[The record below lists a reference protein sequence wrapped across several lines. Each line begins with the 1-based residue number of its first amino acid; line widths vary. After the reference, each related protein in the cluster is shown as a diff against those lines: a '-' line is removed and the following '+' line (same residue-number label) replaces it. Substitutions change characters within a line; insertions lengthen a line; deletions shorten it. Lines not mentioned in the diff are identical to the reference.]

1 MKWCYSYKKKQG
13 ELKESRR
20 DKDLCSTYYLP
31 LFYWV
36 LRYSDEQNRHGPHPL
51 RPFHVVQESDSS
63 KSHKYKS
70 IMFSDSIYRH
80 TWFYYAWLCFAS
92 TALLLFKQTEG
103 LRQLCIE
110 RIYWCHFPTAFVHFM
125 PLGHIL
131 VILKIFQNF
140 SLSLYYSDL
149 WSVIF
154 DVTTA
159 NA

>member
-80 TWFYYAWLCFAS
+80 TSFYYALLSQPARLLCGILQARI
-92 TALLLFKQTEG
+92 LEGLLFLSPGG
-103 LRQLCIE
+103 LLNLGLE
-110 RIYWCHFPTAFVHFM
+110 LASPVLVGSEPPGKPTQVSTSPTNLSFIAFIH
-125 PLGHIL
+125 L
-131 VILKIFQNF
+131 
-140 SLSLYYSDL
+140 
-149 WSVIF
+149 
-154 DVTTA
+154 
-159 NA
+159 

>member
-80 TWFYYAWLCFAS
+80 TWFYYALLCFAS

-140 SLSLYYSDL
+140 SLSLYYSDF
-149 WSVIF
+149 S
-154 DVTTA
+154 
-159 NA
+159 